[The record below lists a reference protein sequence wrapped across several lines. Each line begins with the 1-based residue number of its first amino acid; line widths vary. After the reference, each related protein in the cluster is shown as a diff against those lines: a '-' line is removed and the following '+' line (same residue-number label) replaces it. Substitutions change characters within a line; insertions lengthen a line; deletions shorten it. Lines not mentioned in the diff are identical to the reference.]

1 MPADTTTSADAALH
15 RLAEAA
21 GLCVDWVDASGESRR
36 VEPPTLRAVLE
47 SLELP
52 ARDERA
58 CGDSLE
64 RLRAHAGAP
73 PMLTVDAGERLVPG
87 GAPGTA
93 FEFREADGRV
103 HAGRL
108 DADGALQAPGAI
120 GYHSLHWGDTTTTVA
135 VAPLRCFGMADAC
148 GEPEPRRWGVGLQA
162 YSAHAPL
169 DAGVGDAAGAAA
181 WVERVAGFGGDAI
194 ALSPLHARR
203 IDSGDFSPYAPG
215 DRRFLEPL
223 HAAPAL
229 VVGDGEAAAALDAA
243 GLAAAFADADGGD
256 LVDWPRAARLRWS
269 WLRAL
274 HARAPQLPESLRDD
288 FRTFVRD
295 GGDALERYAAH
306 AAREYARSAYGGG
319 EDGPAVDD
327 PVDLQCFAQWL
338 AARSWAGVQ
347 SRARGDGMSVGLVAD
362 LAVGFDPAGAEA
374 AAWPDAI
381 LRDLVLG
388 APPDAFNAAGQVW
401 GIGGYSPQGL
411 RDSGYAPWIELLRAV
426 MRDRGGVRI
435 DHILGLL
442 RLWVVPAGGASADG
456 VYLRQPFDDLLRLL
470 ALESWRQRAVVIG
483 EDLGV
488 VPEGF
493 RDRMARRGVLG
504 IDVLMF
510 TRDRDGEFLRPGA
523 WRREAIATTTTHDLP
538 TLAGWRA
545 CRDLEWRARLE
556 DGDDAAPSADARA
569 ERCDD
574 VQRLQACV
582 GAEQGGTG
590 AATEDWLQ
598 FVSGSPSPLALLPLE
613 DALGLREQPNLPGT
627 TDGHPNWRRRLPEPL
642 PEDTLGVRLR
652 AFAGDRRRAVGVQPR
667 EDAA

>member
-1 MPADTTTSADAALH
+1 MPTDTTAGDAALH
-15 RLAEAA
+15 RLADAA
-21 GLCVDWVDASGESRR
+21 GLCVDWVDAGDQPRR
-36 VEPPTLRAVLE
+36 VAPPTLRAVLE
-47 SLELP
+47 SLGLP
-52 ARDERA
+52 AGSDRA
-58 CGDSLE
+58 CDDSLE
-64 RLRAHAGAP
+64 RLRARTAVP
-73 PMLTVDAGERLVPG
+73 PMLTVDAGQRLALA
-87 GAPGTA
+87 GAPGMA
-93 FEFREADGRV
+93 FELRDSEGRV
-103 HAGRL
+103 HAGQL
-108 DADGALQAPGAI
+108 DADGSLQAPDGI
-120 GYHSLHWGDTTTTVA
+120 GYYSLGWGDATTTVA
-135 VAPLRCFGMADAC
+135 VAPARCFGMADAC

-162 YSAHAPL
+162 YSTRAP
-169 DAGVGDAAGAAA
+169 GDGGLGDSAGAAA
-181 WVERVAGFGGDAI
+181 WVDRVARFGGDAI

-229 VVGDGEAAAALDAA
+229 AVGEDEAVAALEAA
-243 GLAAAFADADGGD
+243 GLAGAFADADEGD
-256 LVDWPRAARLRWS
+256 LVDWPRAARLRWA

-274 HARAPQLPESLRDD
+274 HARAPQLPARLQED
-288 FRTFVRD
+288 FRGFVRE
-295 GGDALERYAAH
+295 GGEALERYAAH
-306 AAREYARSAYGGG
+306 AAGEFARSAYEGSDEG
-319 EDGPAVDD
+319 DGAPD
-327 PVDLQCFAQWL
+327 PVDLQRFSQWL

-347 SRARGDGMSVGLVAD
+347 QRALGHGMSVGLVAD

-401 GIGGYSPQGL
+401 GIGGYAPQGL
-411 RDSGYAPWIELLRAV
+411 RDSGYAPWLELLRAV
-426 MRDRGGVRI
+426 MRERGGVRI

-442 RLWVVPAGGASADG
+442 RLWVVPAGGDSADG
-456 VYLRQPFDDLLRLL
+456 AYLRQPFEDLLRLL

-493 RDRMARRGVLG
+493 RDRMAGRGVLG

-510 TRDRDGEFLRPGA
+510 TRDRQGEFLPPGA
-523 WRREAIATTTTHDLP
+523 WRRGAIATTTTHDLP

-545 CRDLEWRARLE
+545 CRDLEWRARL
-556 DGDDAAPSADARA
+556 DGGDAASPSADARA
-569 ERCDD
+569 ARCED

-582 GAEQGGTG
+582 AAEQGGTG

-598 FVSGSPSPLALLPLE
+598 FVSASPSPLALLPLE

-627 TDGHPNWRRRLPEPL
+627 TDGHPNWRRRLPDPL
-642 PEDTLGVRLR
+642 PEDTLAARLR
-652 AFAGDRRRAVGVQPR
+652 AFSEGRRRAAGNAQR